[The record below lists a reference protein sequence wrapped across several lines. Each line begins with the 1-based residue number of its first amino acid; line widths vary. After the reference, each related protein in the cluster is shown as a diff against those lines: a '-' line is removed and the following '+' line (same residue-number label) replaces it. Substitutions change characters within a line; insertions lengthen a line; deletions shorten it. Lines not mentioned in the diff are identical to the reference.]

1 MSERLEELIR
11 KRASGHGADRFLWS
25 PGATSFEGRWMT
37 GREFMLLADQCAE
50 TLQKTGFRGGDR
62 IVAFLPNCPM
72 VHILSLAVWTLGGTF
87 APINPRGGAEWTER
101 IVAHLAPALV
111 VTGPGFDAIAEIAG
125 RCGIPSVQVSPV
137 GPLPDIHIRTMDV
150 PGSADTAVIFATSGT
165 TGLPKAVPLTH
176 ANLIDNT
183 TAVHHTVEG
192 FEKGKTLMNVLPNFH
207 SFGFTVCGLLPLVCG
222 LSEALSPSFMPLPA
236 FFESLRAARPDILI
250 AVPTMLPFILGAVSK
265 GEKLPENLR
274 YILTGGGRLDPAL
287 EARFRK
293 ELGVITFEGYG
304 LTECSPVVASNPS
317 DARRRTGTVGL
328 PMPSY
333 DIQVRDEAKTPLPA
347 GEEGVLWVRGPSV
360 SAGYFRDP
368 EQTAERFHDGWFNT
382 GDMVRIDA
390 DGYIAILDRVSDMLV
405 VSGFNV
411 YPQEVE
417 TVIREIPGVRE
428 TAVVGVSN
436 PVTGEVPV
444 AFVIA
449 DESAGLTQGDIVGR
463 CKSKLAHYKV
473 PRKVRFV
480 TELPMSSV
488 GKVLKR
494 KLREMMV
501 KETKSPSL

>member
-1 MSERLEELIR
+1 MSERLEERIR
-11 KRASGHGADRFLWS
+11 RRASGDGADRLLWS
-25 PGATSFEGRWMT
+25 SGAAPSEGRWMT
-37 GREFMLLADQCAE
+37 GREYLLLADRCSE
-50 TLQKTGFRGGDR
+50 TLHTSGFREGDR

-87 APINPRGGAEWTER
+87 APINPRGGEEWTER
-101 IVAHLAPALV
+101 ILAHLDPALV
-111 VTGPGFDAIAEIAG
+111 VVGPGFDSIAQIAA
-125 RCGIPSVQVSPV
+125 RCGIPSVQVSPA
-137 GPLPDIHIRTMDV
+137 GPMPETKLRTMEF

-183 TAVHHTVEG
+183 AAVNATVEG
-192 FEKGKTLMNVLPNFH
+192 FEKGRTLMNVLPNFH

-236 FFESLRAARPDILI
+236 FFGSLRAAQPDVLI

-265 GEKLPENLR
+265 GEKLPDTLR
-274 YILTGGGRLDPAL
+274 YILTGGGKLDPAL

-304 LTECSPVVASNPS
+304 LTECSPVVAANPS

-328 PMPSY
+328 PMPGY
-333 DIQVRDEAKTPLPA
+333 DVQVRNEAGTPLPA

-368 EQTAERFHDGWFNT
+368 EQTAERFRDGWFNT

-449 DESAGLTQGDIVGR
+449 DESAGLTQSDVIGR
-463 CKSKLAHYKV
+463 CKAKLAHYKV

-501 KETKSPSL
+501 KETKTP